1 MTFSTTLFVLALAH
15 SLWIGVAIALGVAVV
30 LKLLPDSASGL
41 RSFFCASAIYVL
53 FAAFLLIY
61 IAISPERSDLFHVGT
76 SQSYAPFLN
85 AIFVLW
91 TAGMATMVA
100 RIGRDWLTGVN
111 AVKRSSILADP
122 GMSVIVKRFAG
133 KLGVSRSIRVRHTN
147 HGASLCSFGLLR
159 PVILTPAAC
168 IAHLSP
174 DELEAVLAHEVAHIA
189 RLDFL
194 HACLI
199 SIIRAILF
207 FNPALHWLYAA
218 YQAEAEKACDDLAVS
233 IIASPEPL
241 ASGLLRLGMAA
252 VNPPAVA
259 ATGHEM
265 VGSASLRL
273 RAERLL
279 GYKTNLAAPRSRI
292 AFTAAN
298 LAIATAA
305 VLAVFMTATVAKPD
319 MMSEQKLV
327 QLKTAL
333 CTVLED
339 DNIFGNPEYD
349 PGGPAT
355 LLAVSSSDTVTM
367 NGKILPSSTA
377 KAVKGLFAA
386 YHVDYGDITHMR
398 YLGRDIRLT
407 VKSRLTNNSRRAII
421 YQTQSTA
428 PGIKISR
435 RHVQRQNS

>member
-15 SLWIGVAIALGVAVV
+15 SLWIGIAIALGVAVV
-30 LKLLPDSASGL
+30 LRFLPDGASGL
-41 RSFFCASAIYVL
+41 RSFVCVGAIYVL
-53 FAAFLLIY
+53 FAAFILVY
-61 IAISPERSDLFHVGT
+61 VAISPERGDLFHVGT
-76 SQSYAPFLN
+76 SQSYTPFLN

-91 TAGMATMVA
+91 MAGMAVMLA

-111 AVKRSSILADP
+111 AVQHSSTALDP
-122 GMSVIVKRFAG
+122 QMSVIVGQFAR
-133 KLGVSRSIRVRHTN
+133 KLGVSRSVRVRHTDR
-147 HGASLCSFGLLR
+147 GASLCSFGLLR

-218 YQAEAEKACDDLAVS
+218 YQAESEKACDDLAVS
-233 IIASPEPL
+233 VITSPEPL

-252 VNPPAVA
+252 VNPPALA
-259 ATGHEM
+259 ATGHKAE
-265 VGSASLRL
+265 GSASLRL

-279 GYKTNLAAPRSRI
+279 GYKTNRSASRPQI

-298 LAIATAA
+298 LAIATA
-305 VLAVFMTATVAKPD
+305 VVFAVFMTATIAKPD
-319 MMSEQKLV
+319 MMSEEKLV
-327 QLKTAL
+327 SLKSAL

-367 NGKILPSSTA
+367 NGKILPPSTA
-377 KAVKGLFAA
+377 KVVKRLFAA
-386 YHVDYGDITHMR
+386 YDVDYGDITHMR